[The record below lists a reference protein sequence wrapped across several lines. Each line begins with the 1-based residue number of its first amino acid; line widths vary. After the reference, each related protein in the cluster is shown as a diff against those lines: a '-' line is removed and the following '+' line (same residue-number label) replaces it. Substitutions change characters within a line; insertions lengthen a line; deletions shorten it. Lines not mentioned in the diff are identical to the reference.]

1 MARLISGRTTT
12 VTVDVDQFQNIY
24 EIATEFLVTYSFQV
38 LGAIVILIAG
48 VIVGRWVGNLVVKAG
63 ERRDLDVTLRMFLG
77 SIARLVVLTM
87 FVIVALGNFGITM
100 TPLIAAL
107 GALAFGASLAI
118 QGPVS
123 NYGAGLAIILGRP
136 FTVGN
141 TITLGDTSGVVEE
154 VKLATT
160 VLSTEDGEK
169 ITIPNKM
176 IVGEILT
183 NSFENKV
190 VEGVIG
196 IDYTSDVEAAI
207 AIIHRALASLEGVTQ
222 EPAPQIGVQG
232 FGESS
237 IDLGMRYW
245 VPTCRYF
252 QTQYA
257 VNLKVFQALLDGGVT
272 IPYPRREVQLLG
284 QGAAFAS

>member
-1 MARLISGRTTT
+1 MTEDLQ
-12 VTVDVDQFQNIY
+12 QFQQIY
-24 EIATEFLVTYSFQV
+24 EIATEFLVNYSFQV

-48 VIVGRWVGNLVVKAG
+48 AIAGRWAARLVVAMG
-63 ERRDLDVTLRMFLG
+63 ERRNIDVTLRLFLG
-77 SIARLVVLTM
+77 SIARLVVLGM
-87 FVIVALGNFGITM
+87 FIIIALGNFGITL
-100 TPLIAAL
+100 TPLIAAI
-107 GALAFGASLAI
+107 GALAFGVSLAI

-141 TITLGDTSGVVEE
+141 TITLNEITGVVEE
-154 VKLATT
+154 VKLAAT
-160 VLSTEDGEK
+160 VLFTEDGEK

-183 NSFENKV
+183 NSFENKI

-196 IDYTSDVEAAI
+196 IDYASDVETAI
-207 AIIHRALASLEGVTQ
+207 AIIRRSLEAVDGVTR
-222 EPAPQIGVQG
+222 EPTPQIGIQN
-232 FGESS
+232 FGDSS

-245 VPTCRYF
+245 VPTDRYY

-257 VNLKVFQALLDGGVT
+257 VNLKVFNALLDGGVV
-272 IPYPRREVQLLG
+272 IPYPRREVQLLS
-284 QGAAFAS
+284 QDPAITS

>member
-1 MARLISGRTTT
+1 MSEDLQ
-12 VTVDVDQFQNIY
+12 QFQRIY
-24 EIATEFLVTYSFQV
+24 EIATEFLVNYSFQV
-38 LGAIVILIAG
+38 IGAIVILIAG
-48 VIVGRWVGNLVVKAG
+48 MIAGRWTARLVVAMG
-63 ERRDLDVTLRMFLG
+63 ERRNIDVTLRLFLG
-77 SIARLVVLTM
+77 SIARLVVLGM
-87 FVIVALGNFGITM
+87 FIIIALGNFGITL
-100 TPLIAAL
+100 TPLIAAI

-123 NYGAGLAIILGRP
+123 NYGAGFAIILGRP

-141 TITLGDTSGVVEE
+141 TITLNEITGVVDE

-183 NSFENKV
+183 NSFGNKI

-196 IDYTSDVEAAI
+196 IDYASDVETAI
-207 AIIHRALASLEGVTQ
+207 SIIRRSLADTDGVTQ
-222 EPAPQIGVQG
+222 EPAPQIGVQS

-245 VPTCRYF
+245 VPTDRYY

-257 VNLKVFQALLDGGVT
+257 ANLKVFNSLLAGGVA
-272 IPYPRREVQLLG
+272 IPYPRREVQLLS
-284 QGAAFAS
+284 QDPAVTS

>member
-1 MARLISGRTTT
+1 MSEDLQ
-12 VTVDVDQFQNIY
+12 QFQHVY
-24 EIATEFLVTYSFQV
+24 EIATEFLVNYSFQV
-38 LGAIVILIAG
+38 IGAIVILIAG
-48 VIVGRWVGNLVVKAG
+48 MIAGRWTARLVVAMG
-63 ERRDLDVTLRMFLG
+63 ERRNIDVTLRLFLG
-77 SIARLVVLTM
+77 SMARLVVLGM
-87 FVIVALGNFGITM
+87 FIIIALGNFGITL
-100 TPLIAAL
+100 TPLIAAI

-123 NYGAGLAIILGRP
+123 NYGAGLAIIIGRP

-141 TITLGDTSGVVEE
+141 TITLNEITGVVDE
-154 VKLATT
+154 VKLAST

-183 NSFENKV
+183 NSFGNKI

-196 IDYTSDVEAAI
+196 IDYASDVETAI
-207 AIIHRALASLEGVTQ
+207 SIIRRSLEDTNGVTQ
-222 EPAPQIGVQG
+222 EPAPQIGVQS

-237 IDLGMRYW
+237 VDIGMRYW
-245 VPTCRYF
+245 VPTDRYY

-257 VNLKVFQALLDGGVT
+257 ANLKVFNSLLAGGVT
-272 IPYPRREVQLLG
+272 IPYPRREVQLLS
-284 QGAAFAS
+284 QDPAITS

>member
-1 MARLISGRTTT
+1 MARLISGRTTS
-12 VTVDVDQFQNIY
+12 VTVDVDQLQTIY
-24 EIATEFLVTYSFQV
+24 EVATEFLVTYSFQV
-38 LGAIVILIAG
+38 LGAIVILIVG
-48 VIVGRWVGNLVVKAG
+48 VIAGRWAGNLVVRMG

-77 SIARLVVLTM
+77 SIARLVVLGM
-87 FVIVALGNFGITM
+87 FVIVALGNFGITL
-100 TPLIAAL
+100 TPLIAAI

-141 TITLGDTSGVVEE
+141 TITLNETSGVVEE

-160 VLSTEDGEK
+160 VLSTEDGER

-207 AIIHRALASLEGVTQ
+207 AIIRRTLAAVEGVTQ
-222 EPAPQIGVQG
+222 EPAPQVGVQG

-237 IDLGMRYW
+237 VDLGMRYW
-245 VPTCRYF
+245 VPTSHYY
-252 QTQYA
+252 QTQYT
-257 VNLKVFQALLDGGVT
+257 VNLQVFQALLAGGVT

-284 QGAAFAS
+284 QGAAAAS